1 MPLNGTYSGTTRP
14 PRSARVLEQSQPSRF
29 DVYRLPV
36 RLRTFLRRVEGMPP
50 RVIDIAISLAAFL
63 ATAGPVLVPAPDR
76 PWLLALA
83 AASSLPLI
91 WRRRATL
98 IVTFVVGSATTAL
111 ALLQELPPL
120 PYGVLV
126 CTYTY
131 AELLTAGW
139 RIIAVAVQSIV
150 IILSLAVPDE
160 GAAAFGYV
168 GMAFV
173 TAYTL
178 GMGVRTRKAHIH
190 LLEERARR
198 LEEEQAAVA
207 ALERNRIARDMHD
220 VVAHSVTLMV
230 VQADAGPIAVRT
242 DPERAEAA
250 FDAIGDIGR
259 GAISQLRRILGA
271 LRSDD
276 AESGRSP
283 QPGIE
288 AVPDLVT
295 EAGRTGLK
303 ASLRNEGTPA
313 SVPVDVDIAVYRI
326 VQESLTNTLRHAR
339 ARTVE
344 VGLLWSARQLKVQI
358 IDDGT
363 GQAPATE
370 SGGHGMIGMRE
381 RVSACGG
388 SFQAA
393 VRERGAG
400 FAVTALFPLG

>member
-1 MPLNGTYSGTTRP
+1 MLELNGTRLA
-14 PRSARVLEQSQPSRF
+14 ARLHTIQRRLEA
-29 DVYRLPV
+29 
-36 RLRTFLRRVEGMPP
+36 MPP
-50 RVIDIAISLAAFL
+50 RVVDITIALAAFF

-76 PWLLALA
+76 PWLVALA

-91 WRRRATL
+91 WRRRVTL
-98 IVTFVVGSATTAL
+98 LVTLVVGSATTAL

-139 RIIAVAVQSIV
+139 RLIAVAVQSIV

-173 TAYTL
+173 TAYSL
-178 GMGVRTRKAHIH
+178 GAGVRNRKAHIG

-230 VQADAGPIAVRT
+230 VQADAGPIAVRS
-242 DPERAEAA
+242 DPDRAEAA
-250 FDAIGDIGR
+250 FEAIAETGR

-271 LRSDD
+271 LRSDG
-276 AESGRSP
+276 SGTERSP
-283 QPGIE
+283 QPGIG
-288 AVPDLVT
+288 AVQALVT

-303 ASLRNEGTPA
+303 ASLRNTGTPA
-313 SVPVDVDIAVYRI
+313 TVPVDVDIAVYRV
-326 VQESLTNTLRHAR
+326 VQESLTNTLKHAR

-344 VGLLWSARQLKVQI
+344 VGLVWAPRQLTVRI

-363 GQAPATE
+363 GQPPATE

-388 SFQAA
+388 SFRAA
-393 VRERGAG
+393 VRERGPG